1 MEFIMTNAYENQK
14 ENTSREEFMSILTHH
29 EKIVVIVG
37 NFNYQVQT
45 GGFSQ
50 WVFNNCDSYINDL
63 EEFIE
68 NCDFN
73 KKYV

>member
-1 MEFIMTNAYENQK
+1 
-14 ENTSREEFMSILTHH
+14 MSILTHH

-68 NCDFN
+68 NCNFN